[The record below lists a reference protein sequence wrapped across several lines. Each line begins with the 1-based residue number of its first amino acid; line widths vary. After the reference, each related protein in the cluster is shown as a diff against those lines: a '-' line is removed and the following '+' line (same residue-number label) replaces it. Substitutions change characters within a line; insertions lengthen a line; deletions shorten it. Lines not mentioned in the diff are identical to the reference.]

1 MMIGTE
7 ATPRSP
13 DVEQDSHMNR
23 AHDAGLF
30 GEGSDDAGLE
40 CSIAVGIRRHGFAS
54 DKKATNWPGCL
65 QLKNNGDKPDAVAWA
80 GWGRL
85 DENEI

>member
-1 MMIGTE
+1 MMW
-7 ATPRSP
+7 
-13 DVEQDSHMNR
+13 
-23 AHDAGLF
+23 
-30 GEGSDDAGLE
+30 GLE

-65 QLKNNGDKPDAVAWA
+65 QLKNNGDKPDAAAWA